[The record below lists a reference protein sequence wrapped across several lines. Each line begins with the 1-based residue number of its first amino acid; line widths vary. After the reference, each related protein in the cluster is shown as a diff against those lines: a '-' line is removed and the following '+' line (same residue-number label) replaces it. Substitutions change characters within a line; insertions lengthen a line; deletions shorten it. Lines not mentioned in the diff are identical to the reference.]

1 MADALAQTSRVDE
14 TPRAPAEF
22 DDGVDRVDGCAGN
35 VVHDGPLV
43 TGQLVEQAGL
53 SDVRLSD
60 ESNTTRAAAG
70 DTFTRGFRQ
79 LLENL
84 VEQVAGT
91 AAVGR
96 THGVRLTEAQGP
108 QCCNLGLGASVVHL
122 VGNEDDRSLRAAK
135 HSSDR
140 FVRRRSADNGVD
152 DQENGVSRS
161 HGQLGLTGN
170 GLLKA
175 LCVGFPSAGV
185 LDEEASSG
193 PVRLIR
199 DAVTSDAGDV
209 LDYRFTTADDAV
221 DERRLADVRSTDN
234 SQGRDGNVRFAFAFR
249 FEIGVIPLRFLGPSS
264 VTGIFGYQ
272 IVAHCTAPVLS
283 LTTNS
288 NLAITSSIPNSLVS
302 TRMESSAGRNGDT
315 ARVES
320 RWSRRC
326 TSAST
331 AS

>member
-1 MADALAQTSRVDE
+1 MLNAITNARPRVGHHAQNTQVLLGDRLVRVDEQDRDLSGLDRALRTQRRIELRSAGMADALAQTSRVDE

-122 VGNEDDRSLRAAK
+122 VGKR
-135 HSSDR
+135 
-140 FVRRRSADNGVD
+140 G
-152 DQENGVSRS
+152 
-161 HGQLGLTGN
+161 
-170 GLLKA
+170 
-175 LCVGFPSAGV
+175 
-185 LDEEASSG
+185 
-193 PVRLIR
+193 
-199 DAVTSDAGDV
+199 
-209 LDYRFTTADDAV
+209 
-221 DERRLADVRSTDN
+221 
-234 SQGRDGNVRFAFAFR
+234 
-249 FEIGVIPLRFLGPSS
+249 
-264 VTGIFGYQ
+264 
-272 IVAHCTAPVLS
+272 
-283 LTTNS
+283 
-288 NLAITSSIPNSLVS
+288 
-302 TRMESSAGRNGDT
+302 
-315 ARVES
+315 
-320 RWSRRC
+320 
-326 TSAST
+326 
-331 AS
+331 